1 MNCNAL
7 KDKNILITGATS
19 GIGKTIAEQFAKEGA
34 RLVLVGRREEIL
46 RQLQK
51 DFGQDTITIPCDLS
65 KTEDIEKIFTVC
77 RENACKLNG
86 LVHCA
91 GIAEM
96 CGIRMFETEDAMNM
110 MNVNTFSFVELCK
123 HFSVKKNSYDASG
136 VVAISSIS
144 SIRNDAGMILYSMS
158 KAALNSAVK
167 TMSKEFLKRKIRV
180 NGILPANVKTDMF
193 VSGEDTFEDFMETA
207 LERQPL
213 GIIDTEQVSYLAEFL
228 LSDNAKYITG
238 ELIVMSGG
246 MTY

>member
-123 HFSVKKNSYDASG
+123 RFSVKKNSYDASG

-180 NGILPANVKTDMF
+180 NGILPANVKILWRRRLRGSHL
-193 VSGEDTFEDFMETA
+193 V
-207 LERQPL
+207 
-213 GIIDTEQVSYLAEFL
+213 L
-228 LSDNAKYITG
+228 LIRSRYPIWLNFYCRIMLNILQ
-238 ELIVMSGG
+238 EN
-246 MTY
+246 

>member
-77 RENACKLNG
+77 RENACKLSG

-123 HFSVKKNSYDASG
+123 RFSAKKNSYDASG

-158 KAALNSAVK
+158 KAALNSA
-167 TMSKEFLKRKIRV
+167 L
-180 NGILPANVKTDMF
+180 
-193 VSGEDTFEDFMETA
+193 
-207 LERQPL
+207 
-213 GIIDTEQVSYLAEFL
+213 L
-228 LSDNAKYITG
+228 LS
-238 ELIVMSGG
+238 
-246 MTY
+246 